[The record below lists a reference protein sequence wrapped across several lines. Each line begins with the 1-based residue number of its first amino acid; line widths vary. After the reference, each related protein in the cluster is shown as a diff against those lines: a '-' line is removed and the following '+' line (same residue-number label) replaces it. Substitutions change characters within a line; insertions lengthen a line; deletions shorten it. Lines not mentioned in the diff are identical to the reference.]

1 MKKAFKILAV
11 ILSIAFVMGT
21 FAACGNSSGD
31 GKSKDAKLSKKEYE
45 KLKGEWHM
53 ELPKESRDMDYETR
67 ILIWI
72 INEDD
77 TFIVKELVVLDKEKF
92 REYVYNEVSSYDEE
106 QLSEEL
112 DRWGVSTL
120 EEAVEKF
127 YKEDV
132 ERNEEIANK
141 NADTIDGFAKRFA
154 GKYEL
159 DGNTLIINDD
169 GDKYV
174 FKRA

>member
-11 ILSIAFVMGT
+11 ILSIAFVMGA

-31 GKSKDAKLSKKEYE
+31 GKSKDAKLSKKELE
-45 KLKGEWHM
+45 KLKGEWRM
-53 ELPKESRDMDYETR
+53 ELPKESGDMDYETR
-67 ILIWI
+67 VVILT

-77 TFIVKELVVLDKEKF
+77 TYTVKELVVIDKEKF
-92 REYVYNEVSSYDEE
+92 RESVYNEVSSYDEE
-106 QLSEEL
+106 QLAEEL
-112 DRWGVSTL
+112 DHWGVSTL

-127 YKEDV
+127 YKEDT
-132 ERNEEIANK
+132 EKNEEIANK
-141 NADTIDGFAKRFA
+141 NVKTYDSFAKRFA

-159 DGNTLIINDD
+159 DGNTLIIDDD
-169 GDKYV
+169 GDKSV